1 MYKRQVLLGPKSAR
15 LSIVEGRYHQ
25 VKRMFGHFD
34 NKVLRLHR
42 ERMGPLVLD
51 STLKPGEYRPLS
63 DEEIG
68 LI

>member
-1 MYKRQVLLGPKSAR
+1 

-42 ERMGPLVLD
+42 ECMGPLVLD
-51 STLKPGEYRPLS
+51 DMLKPGEYRSLSS
-63 DEEIG
+63 DEIRM
-68 LI
+68 I